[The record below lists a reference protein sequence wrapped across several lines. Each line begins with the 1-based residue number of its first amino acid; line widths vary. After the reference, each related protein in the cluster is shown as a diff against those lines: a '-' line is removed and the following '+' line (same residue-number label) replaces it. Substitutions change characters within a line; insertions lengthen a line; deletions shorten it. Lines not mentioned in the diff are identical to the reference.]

1 MVLGRLRHG
10 LLEAALRSAFGLD
23 TAEGTAR
30 AGAVAV
36 AGPGRLWGRGE
47 PRRLTPEHVAS
58 LLPQLL
64 AAAAA
69 DGEMEAAGV
78 SAQAA
83 EAALS
88 ECVPAVWA
96 LCAKAVSAPHGRHAS
111 PGPKSTMQF
120 VDAASSTAPRRRGGG
135 GGGGV
140 AAGDFDATDRARA
153 LGEAPATAVRAVLGT
168 EQAVCSPQ
176 WGLAGVIDAVVAID
190 PSAVEGP
197 GRRDSQ
203 AGQLQLA
210 PLELKTGGAPAK
222 DVVRPAHRA
231 QAAMYSLMLSRGAPG
246 TPPRGAAARHPP
258 AEPVAAVLYLRPAAK
273 GEPPRCSEHAMP
285 RGWPETRGLVWA
297 RNALAA
303 ALWKARPVQPGP
315 AAGASAGAAPAPGSE
330 GDDGQQLSDTGW
342 LGRLPPLPPAEADDG
357 LCSNCFMRGPCG
369 AFSAAEAAAEAARLE
384 SPADIE
390 DVGAQCAAGMLKAG
404 AADSSLALRGEARP
418 DAAASAVR
426 AAVGRRPRPG
436 PRAATLARLAAGVG
450 REAAAYLAKWGWLVD
465 TEAAT
470 AQVRECGPDPPWVA
484 AARESPEGAFPFR
497 LVACRSAAAED
508 VARGGSGGGA
518 SGFAAVLEPGE
529 DVGAPR
535 QAAAASAG
543 QAAAPQPPGHTAR
556 RRELALSAGVQAGDW
571 VALSLRVGGVC
582 AWQAGRGRVVE
593 ASADRV
599 ELWLLEDVGAAARV
613 ALAASGQWPDADAD
627 VGVVEARVDRAP
639 VSSSTRLAR
648 RNVVQLL
655 DETEPEASAE
665 PTPRGPGSVRS
676 DGAVRRGDAA
686 TGVSPP
692 AAGAG
697 SPPLRP
703 GPLARRRRLRS
714 VLLGGAAPAFDDP
727 APVLRLLGWPPLPVG
742 GAPGQS
748 DGVAALATSS
758 RSAPASLRHAA
769 PGAPNGTS
777 AGAAQAGR
785 TGTAGLPHEAA
796 AAAAGQPPQRGSGD
810 APSSEELS
818 ELRRDGEKLNEEQR
832 LATVTLLCARDFS
845 VLQGMP
851 GTGKTT
857 VLALAIRT
865 AAAMGRRVLLT
876 AFTHSA
882 VDNAVLKAA
891 PFLLRHGHG
900 VLRLGAARSVH
911 PDVVRLGVAASAAGH
926 ARQLDDERSSSSSS
940 SSNSG
945 KCSSS
950 SSNNA

>member
-1 MVLGRLRHG
+1 
-10 LLEAALRSAFGLD
+10 
-23 TAEGTAR
+23 
-30 AGAVAV
+30 
-36 AGPGRLWGRGE
+36 
-47 PRRLTPEHVAS
+47 
-58 LLPQLL
+58 
-64 AAAAA
+64 
-69 DGEMEAAGV
+69 
-78 SAQAA
+78 
-83 EAALS
+83 
-88 ECVPAVWA
+88 
-96 LCAKAVSAPHGRHAS
+96 
-111 PGPKSTMQF
+111 MQF

-153 LGEAPATAVRAVLGT
+153 LGEAPATA
-168 EQAVCSPQ
+168 
-176 WGLAGVIDAVVAID
+176 
-190 PSAVEGP
+190 
-197 GRRDSQ
+197 

-222 DVVRPAHRA
+222 DGVRPAHRA
-231 QAAMYSLMLSRGAPG
+231 QAAM
-246 TPPRGAAARHPP
+246 
-258 AEPVAAVLYLRPAAK
+258 
-273 GEPPRCSEHAMP
+273 
-285 RGWPETRGLVWA
+285 
-297 RNALAA
+297 
-303 ALWKARPVQPGP
+303 
-315 AAGASAGAAPAPGSE
+315 
-330 GDDGQQLSDTGW
+330 
-342 LGRLPPLPPAEADDG
+342 
-357 LCSNCFMRGPCG
+357 
-369 AFSAAEAAAEAARLE
+369 
-384 SPADIE
+384 
-390 DVGAQCAAGMLKAG
+390 
-404 AADSSLALRGEARP
+404 
-418 DAAASAVR
+418 
-426 AAVGRRPRPG
+426 
-436 PRAATLARLAAGVG
+436 
-450 REAAAYLAKWGWLVD
+450 
-465 TEAAT
+465 
-470 AQVRECGPDPPWVA
+470 
-484 AARESPEGAFPFR
+484 
-497 LVACRSAAAED
+497 SAAAED

-676 DGAVRRGDAA
+676 DGA
-686 TGVSPP
+686 
-692 AAGAG
+692 
-697 SPPLRP
+697 
-703 GPLARRRRLRS
+703 
-714 VLLGGAAPAFDDP
+714 
-727 APVLRLLGWPPLPVG
+727 
-742 GAPGQS
+742 
-748 DGVAALATSS
+748 
-758 RSAPASLRHAA
+758 
-769 PGAPNGTS
+769 
-777 AGAAQAGR
+777 
-785 TGTAGLPHEAA
+785 
-796 AAAAGQPPQRGSGD
+796 
-810 APSSEELS
+810 LS

-900 VLRLGAARSVH
+900 VLRLAALVATTCLGTGSALLAPAAASSPFDLCIVDEASQLVEPVALGPMLLARSTCLVGDHEQLPPLVVSPAARAAGMDVSLLRRLAEDPRSSQPH
-911 PDVVRLGVAASAAGH
+911 PATGLSPLCILRRQYRMNAAVMALLSLVRERLSAVRSMDLSAVEVATVDRYQGRDKDAVVVSLVRANSSGSLGSLLSDVRRVNVMLTRAKRKLVFVGSAATIEAAGPDH
-926 ARQLDDERSSSSSS
+926 PMYRLESAAKRVGTVAPVEPDSMWSPTACER
-940 SSNSG
+940 
-945 KCSSS
+945 
-950 SSNNA
+950 ALL